1 MVSGIGGALIVP
13 VVLRMEV
20 VKAFVVSRGFDPSA
34 GVLPLYAFPLLL
46 VISLAGSLLGTLLT
60 KPEDDEVLMSFYGRV
75 RPWGFWAPVLAKMKQ
90 RDPSFEANQDFWRD
104 MFNIAVGIVWQIS
117 LVPLPIYIVIKNYTA
132 AGVTLAV
139 IAVTSVI
146 LKFSWYDHLNKEEEL
161 RSGRK
166 DSVAVVPVA

>member
-1 MVSGIGGALIVP
+1 
-13 VVLRMEV
+13 
-20 VKAFVVSRGFDPSA
+20 
-34 GVLPLYAFPLLL
+34 
-46 VISLAGSLLGTLLT
+46 
-60 KPEDDEVLMSFYGRV
+60 
-75 RPWGFWAPVLAKMKQ
+75 MKQ